1 VDERVPLTE
10 IGPKDGNGFEYSWQ
24 GDFIEA
30 HLLSDVGQKREKNE
44 DSCIV
49 TVPDDSDL
57 LRHRGMLFAVAD
69 GMGGASA
76 GERAS
81 HLTLEVLSRQYYS
94 STSLPIPAAIE
105 AAIEAANAAVFDE
118 AEHNPEL
125 HGMGTTVSVLVIH
138 GENAYIGQV
147 GDSRVY
153 MLRERSGIHQLTRDH
168 SLVAEQVRNGLITE
182 EEARHHQ
189 LKNLITR
196 AVGIKERV
204 KVDLFALRLKAH
216 DTLLVCSDGLCNMV
230 SDEELTRGLALG
242 AIDTNTR
249 GIVQLANQAGGTDNI
264 TAVTVRMTTA
274 PPKRPLQEGAD
285 PVEVRNGGFWGKLK
299 GLFA

>member
-1 VDERVPLTE
+1 MERQVPQTE
-10 IGPKDGNGFEYSWQ
+10 IGPGDGGGFEYAWQ

-30 HLLSDVGQKREKNE
+30 HLLSDVGQRREKNE
-44 DSCIV
+44 DSCII
-49 TVPDDSDL
+49 TVPDDADL

-81 HLTLEVLSRQYYS
+81 HLTLEVLSRQYFA
-94 STSLPIPAAIE
+94 STSLPIPAALE
-105 AAIEAANAAVFDE
+105 MAIEAANAAVFDE

-125 HGMGTTVSVLVIH
+125 HGMGTTVSVVVIH

-153 MLRERSGIHQLTRDH
+153 LLRERAGIHQITRDH

-204 KVDLFALRLKAH
+204 KIDLFAMRLQAH
-216 DTLLVCSDGLCNMV
+216 DTLLICSDGLCNMV
-230 SDEELTRGLALG
+230 SDEELAHGLALG
-242 AIDTNTR
+242 ALDTNTR
-249 GIVQLANQAGGTDNI
+249 GLVKLANDAGGTDNI
-264 TAVTVRMTTA
+264 TAVTLRVSTS
-274 PPKRPLQEGAD
+274 PPRRPLHEGAD
-285 PVEVRNGGFWGKLK
+285 QVSVRNGGFWGKLK